1 MRHLS
6 LRILSILLTL
16 IIVSFIVFILQ
27 VNALGDSASYI
38 LSEEAGGA
46 AADAYRAS
54 VSSDGPV
61 MVRYIEFLLSFIS
74 GKWGNTVSGQSI
86 REIIGYRY
94 GVTISLSVL
103 SVLSAIAISV
113 PVSLISV
120 RTGTIADKAAS
131 SFSVLFLSI
140 PSFLTA
146 FFLILVFSMIL
157 GLFPPAGY
165 TSPSPSVSLAGWA
178 RSVFLPSFS
187 LSLLH
192 AALITRIFRKALREN
207 MLKPYSVSLAAV
219 GASEAE
225 VLMKGAL
232 KSSLPVLYTLIASSL
247 ASALAGSAVTESVFA
262 LPGIGSLLV
271 TAALSRDALL
281 SGTIVM
287 LTALSVSVIYAVLE
301 VVLLIIDPRS
311 RRES

>member
-1 MRHLS
+1 
-6 LRILSILLTL
+6 
-16 IIVSFIVFILQ
+16 
-27 VNALGDSASYI
+27 
-38 LSEEAGGA
+38 
-46 AADAYRAS
+46 
-54 VSSDGPV
+54 
-61 MVRYIEFLLSFIS
+61 
-74 GKWGNTVSGQSI
+74 
-86 REIIGYRY
+86 
-94 GVTISLSVL
+94 
-103 SVLSAIAISV
+103 
-113 PVSLISV
+113 
-120 RTGTIADKAAS
+120 
-131 SFSVLFLSI
+131 
-140 PSFLTA
+140 
-146 FFLILVFSMIL
+146 MIL

-165 TSPSPSVSLAGWA
+165 IQPSVSLTGWA
-178 RSVFLPSFS
+178 RSVFLPSFT

-232 KSSLPVLYTLIASSL
+232 KPSLPVLYTLIASSL
-247 ASALAGSAVTESVFA
+247 ASSLAGSAVTESVFA

-311 RRES
+311 GRES

>member
-6 LRILSILLTL
+6 LRILSIFLTL

-103 SVLSAIAISV
+103 SVLSAIAISI

-140 PSFLTA
+140 PAFLTA

-165 TSPSPSVSLAGWA
+165 IQPSVSLTGWA
-178 RSVFLPSFS
+178 RSVFLPSFT

-232 KSSLPVLYTLIASSL
+232 KPSLPVLYTLIASSL
-247 ASALAGSAVTESVFA
+247 ASSLAGSAVTESVFA

-311 RRES
+311 GRES

>member
-16 IIVSFIVFILQ
+16 TIVSFIVFILQ
-27 VNALGDSASYI
+27 ANALGDSASYI

-54 VSSDGPV
+54 ISSDGPV

-103 SVLSAIAISV
+103 SVLSAIAISI

-165 TSPSPSVSLAGWA
+165 IQPSVSLTGWA

-207 MLKPYSVSLAAV
+207 MLKPYSVSLAAA
-219 GASEAE
+219 GASEAQ

-232 KSSLPVLYTLIASSL
+232 KPSLPVLYTLIASSL

>member
-6 LRILSILLTL
+6 LRILSIFLTL

-165 TSPSPSVSLAGWA
+165 IQPSVSLTGWA
-178 RSVFLPSFS
+178 RSVFLPSFT

-232 KSSLPVLYTLIASSL
+232 KPSLPVLYTLIASSL
-247 ASALAGSAVTESVFA
+247 ASSLAGSAVTESVFA

-311 RRES
+311 GRES